1 MSFVDFARAHG
12 VDIDP
17 GKLSASERIR
27 RCGTV
32 DKPKSTNG
40 AWYWDGSRG
49 WVFNWAAEAKAQWW
63 NDPQAKPWTEAEKS
77 AWTAKRKAMDAQQK
91 DGHRRAAIRAA
102 ELIKTAVPGEHNYLH
117 MKGFEDALGMV
128 LPDGALLV
136 PMRNFLT
143 NELQGVQLI
152 RWVEEARKYEKKM
165 IPGMRAKGA
174 VFRIGSKAAR
184 ETFLVEGYATG
195 LSVEQA
201 LRSIGSGTSVLVC
214 FSAHN
219 MEFIAQQVKG
229 VAFVFADNDQSGT
242 GEESAKATGL
252 PYCMADEIG
261 MDANDLHR
269 RDGLM
274 SVCKK
279 IMEVRRSMRC

>member
-17 GKLSASERIR
+17 GKLFASERIR
-27 RCGTV
+27 RCGTLE
-32 DKPKSTNG
+32 KPKSTNG

-63 NDPQAKPWTEAEKS
+63 NDPQAKPWTDSEKA
-77 AWTAKRKAMDAQQK
+77 AWTAKRRAMDAQQQ
-91 DGHRRAAIRAA
+91 DGHRRAAMRAA
-102 ELIKTAVPGEHNYLH
+102 ELIKTTVPSEHNYLH
-117 MKGFEDALGMV
+117 MKGFADAQGMV

-136 PMRNFLT
+136 PMRGLMT
-143 NELQGVQLI
+143 NELQGAQLI
-152 RWVEEARKYEKKM
+152 RWIAEDRKYEKKM
-165 IPGMRAKGA
+165 IPGMKAKGA
-174 VFRIGSKAAR
+174 IFRLGNKAAR
-184 ETFLVEGYATG
+184 ETFLCEGYATG
-195 LSVEQA
+195 LSIEQA
-201 LRSIGSGTSVLVC
+201 LRSIGSGAAVLVC

-219 MEFIAQQVKG
+219 MEFIAQQIKSA
-229 VAFVFADNDQSGT
+229 AFVFADNDKSGT

-252 PYCMADEIG
+252 PYCMSDEIG
-261 MDANDLHR
+261 MDANDMHQ

-279 IMEVRRSMRC
+279 IMEVRMRR